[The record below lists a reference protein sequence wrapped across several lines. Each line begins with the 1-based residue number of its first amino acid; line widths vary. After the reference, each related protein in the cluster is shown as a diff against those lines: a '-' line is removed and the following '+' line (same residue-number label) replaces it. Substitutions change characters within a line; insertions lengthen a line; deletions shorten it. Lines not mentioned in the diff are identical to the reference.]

1 VSVLLREAHGF
12 EGFLFRPVLPALHD
26 QPIARLE
33 DEDVRIADAS
43 AAGAFLP
50 AQHRVQH
57 RRSDHMV
64 ASVDQLQY
72 LVGDLGERISESVSE
87 LLVRVTTDV
96 RARVGFV
103 CARVVDEF
111 GIKVDGE
118 HIEVASI
125 QRRKSLSYA
134 ANKHRSTEPRALWQS
149 SQRGTQP
156 TGKPREANED
166 PFFQRTVP
174 PPLRYERDS
183 DGSRGLHVLLRHR
196 PRSIPQA
203 QDSA

>member
-1 VSVLLREAHGF
+1 MSVVLRQAHGF
-12 EGFLFRPVLPALHD
+12 EGLLFRPVLPALHD

-50 AQHRVQH
+50 VQHRVQD
-57 RRSDHMV
+57 RRNDYVV

-72 LVGDLGERISESVSE
+72 LKRDFGERLKESGNE
-87 LLVRVTTDV
+87 LLIRIATDV

-103 CARVVDEF
+103 CARVVDDV
-111 GIKVDGE
+111 GIKADAE

-125 QRRKSLSYA
+125 QRRKSLSCA
-134 ANKHRSTEPRALWQS
+134 ANKHRSTEPRVLWQS
-149 SQRGTQP
+149 SPRGTQP

-174 PPLRYERDS
+174 PRLRYERDS

-203 QDSA
+203 QESA

>member
-1 VSVLLREAHGF
+1 MSVLLRQADGF

-26 QPIARLE
+26 QPIAQFV

-43 AAGAFLP
+43 AAGASLP
-50 AQHRVQH
+50 VQHRVQH

-64 ASVDQLQY
+64 ASVDHLQY
-72 LVGDLGERISESVSE
+72 LDRDFGERINESANE
-87 LLVRVTTDV
+87 PLVHIATDV

-103 CARVVDEF
+103 RARVIDEF
-111 GIKVDGE
+111 RVKADE
-118 HIEVASI
+118 DHIEVASI

-134 ANKHRSTEPRALWQS
+134 ANKHRSTEPRVLRQS
-149 SQRGTQP
+149 SPRGTQP

-166 PFFQRTVP
+166 PFFHRTVP
-174 PPLRYERDS
+174 PRLRYERDS

-196 PRSIPQA
+196 PRIIA
-203 QDSA
+203 QLQESA